1 MFLIN
6 TIYRVLYQM
15 ATITKERFRGGM
27 VSDRLDTVDSPIYEQ
42 TSQYVMPKKI
52 NPEDFVVWL
61 TTQTNANGSSF
72 LRNVAKR
79 YARSLSSIPIK
90 LDIPLSA
97 EERNVFCHLRISEFD
112 HIDRIFRTAP
122 NYQEVNYS
130 DHCSFSAGLGAYRRY
145 LEYLNNQDGNN
156 VGTEKVDVYVVNFT
170 NTEACSRSNLISCFI
185 NGANIPFIGNWRDL
199 LVAITEYCI
208 LEYADK
214 TEMLKSEWFSSYSN
228 TPYLLS
234 NKPPRSGRKL
244 SNGYWINVH
253 YSISNIVSIIAGIC
267 RYCGINLNNI
277 EITYSPKTNGSL
289 DDEPASVAQPT
300 TALLDS
306 IISVLTRDYPNG
318 FCFNTTSIRLLI
330 EKSSIDIDNSIQNA
344 LKKLMFCRNDS
355 VCFLRDVVV
364 DSETQKK
371 IIDTADKWL
380 DAYGCFESS
389 MLYAIFI
396 GSMNEK
402 AIRNV
407 DDFVAF
413 YEHINRRNVRCITH
427 YGTRIARV
435 QDKNIR
441 DLILNVAAKIIS
453 IIHDE
458 FGGVVS
464 EDDLNMRFSAFSV
477 DLLGKIIKEYAE
489 ELVKTEINGIVCYQT
504 LDALGLSDEFSN
516 TLAGVLEQLDE
527 LRLPPSEEVLHTALS
542 IRLGVN
548 FRTEYNITDD
558 KTYRRLIT
566 VYYKER
572 PKRDWR
578 RGVFAEVQD

>member
-1 MFLIN
+1 
-6 TIYRVLYQM
+6 M
-15 ATITKERFRGGM
+15 ATIMKDIDSGITAVGR
-27 VSDRLDTVDSPIYEQ
+27 SDTAGNPIG
-42 TSQYVMPKKI
+42 
-52 NPEDFVVWL
+52 DFVAWL
-61 TTQTNANGSSF
+61 TTQTTANGTLFSK
-72 LRNVAKR
+72 NTATWYAKHL
-79 YARSLSSIPIK
+79 ACTPIK
-90 LDIPLSA
+90 LDIPLTA
-97 EERNVFCHLRISEFD
+97 EERNVFCCLKINEFD
-112 HIDRIFRTAP
+112 RIDGIFRAAP
-122 NYQEVNYS
+122 NYNEVNRPGYW
-130 DHCSFSAGLGAYRRY
+130 FSAGLGAYRRY
-145 LEYLNNQDGNN
+145 LEYIDNQDNSN
-156 VGTEKVDVYVVNFT
+156 VCTETENVFMVQHTSVTIGKPNTSACLVDFT
-170 NTEACSRSNLISCFI
+170 DTDACSGSIPIACYIS
-185 NGANIPFIGNWRDL
+185 GVNIPFIGNWRDL

-214 TEMLKSEWFSSYSN
+214 TEMLKSKWFSNHSD
-228 TPYLLS
+228 TPYMLS
-234 NKPPRSGRKL
+234 SEPPRSGKEL

-253 YSISNIVSIIAGIC
+253 YSISHIIRIIAGIC
-267 RYCGINLNNI
+267 HYCGINLNNV
-277 EITYSPKTNGSL
+277 EITYSPKTNGGL
-289 DDEPASVAQPT
+289 DDERVSVAQPT

-306 IISVLTRDYPNG
+306 IISVLARDYHHG
-318 FCFNTTSIRLLI
+318 FYFDTTSIRLLA
-330 EKSSIDIDNSIQNA
+330 EKSGVDIDASIQDA
-344 LKKLMFCRNDS
+344 LKTLMFCRNDS
-355 VCFLRDVVV
+355 VCFLLDVVA

-389 MLYAIFI
+389 ELYALFI
-396 GSMNEK
+396 GNINEK

-407 DDFVAF
+407 DDFVTF

-453 IIHDE
+453 VIHDE

-464 EDDLNMRFSAFSV
+464 EDDLNVRFSAFSV

-527 LRLPPSEEVLHTALS
+527 LRLPPNEEVLHTALS